1 MANTSPIC
9 VRMEPTLKNEVEDI
23 LNQLGVTPSSLVQM
37 LYNQIRL
44 TKSIPFEIG
53 LSIND
58 GHEEIVSS
66 KENISKDL
74 KSL

>member
-1 MANTSPIC
+1 MANTSPVC
-9 VRMEPTLKNEVEDI
+9 VRMDPTLKNEVEDI

-53 LSIND
+53 LALND
-58 GHEEIVSS
+58 DHEETVSS
-66 KENISKDL
+66 NERISKDS